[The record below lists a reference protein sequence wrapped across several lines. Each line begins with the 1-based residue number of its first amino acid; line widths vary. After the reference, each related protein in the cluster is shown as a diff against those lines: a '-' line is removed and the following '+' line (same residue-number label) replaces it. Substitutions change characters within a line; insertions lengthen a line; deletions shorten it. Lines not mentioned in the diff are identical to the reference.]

1 LSTIVVSGLRL
12 VRLRSK
18 EASDFKSLV
27 QTISTTSVRPVA
39 STSKPRMYVDRCRSK
54 IIEAGK
60 AALSSILN
68 KKGSRRKTLKFH

>member
-1 LSTIVVSGLRL
+1 M
-12 VRLRSK
+12 RLRSK

-27 QTISTTSVRPVA
+27 QTRSTTSVRPVA
-39 STSKPRMYVDRCRSK
+39 STSNPLMYVDKCRSK

-68 KKGSRRKTLKFH
+68 KIGSQLTTLKFQ